1 MDEQRRMLELIWLV
15 DCQADIAYRIRIA
28 AMLGKRMEAIR
39 LAWSWKMLDMRI
51 KAVA

>member
-1 MDEQRRMLELIWLV
+1 MDEQRKFLELLWLV

-28 AMLGKRMEAIR
+28 ALLGRRAEAIR

-51 KAVA
+51 KAAA